1 VATADEALAM
11 RRAIT
16 LAGRGLSSTSPS
28 PSPSPVVGC
37 VVLDADGQ
45 VAGEGWHQHR
55 DSGEVTVR
63 FATWRERAWLLAATA
78 AATLAVGGLFVA
90 FPALPWNPWPVA
102 YIVVGALA
110 AMIAQARCR
119 VEFCFVS
126 LAVDLVGVPIAFI
139 SSLAFSGLAL
149 SGLAFSGL
157 VYGIY
162 SALVILGMRAW
173 WLRTRAPR
181 TRPDTAL
188 EGAAA

>member
-16 LAGRGLSSTSPS
+16 LAGRGLSST
-28 PSPSPVVGC
+28 SPSPVVGC

-102 YIVVGALA
+102 YIVVGAPA

-126 LAVDLVGVPIAFI
+126 LAVV
-139 SSLAFSGLAL
+139 
-149 SGLAFSGL
+149 
-157 VYGIY
+157 
-162 SALVILGMRAW
+162 
-173 WLRTRAPR
+173 LRPGDPR
-181 TRPDTAL
+181 HARVVAADPGPWTRPDTAL